1 MLPFTTFF
9 ASTDCC
15 AVADGVWRCPSL
27 ALFQELQR
35 HLPILTFLTST
46 DGCIVAGRVRP
57 NPLIAHGLQESQRML
72 PFTTFFASTD
82 GCAVANDVELH
93 FHPVGFEYAQ
103 CLSPLSPSAM
113 LCEGFAQLLI
123 AKALAL

>member
-1 MLPFTTFF
+1 MVELAIRKVIPCPTRLQKF
-9 ASTDCC
+9 
-15 AVADGVWRCPSL
+15 ADGC
-27 ALFQELQR
+27 
-35 HLPILTFLTST
+35 T
-46 DGCIVAGRVRP
+46 GAGRVRP

-72 PFTTFFASTD
+72 PFTTFFTSAN
-82 GCAVANDVELH
+82 GCTVANDVELH

-103 CLSPLSPSAM
+103 CLSPPSPSAM